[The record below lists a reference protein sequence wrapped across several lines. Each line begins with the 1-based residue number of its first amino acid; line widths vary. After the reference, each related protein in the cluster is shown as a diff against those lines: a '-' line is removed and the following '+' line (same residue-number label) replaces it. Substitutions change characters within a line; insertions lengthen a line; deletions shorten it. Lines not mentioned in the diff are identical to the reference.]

1 MRKGTI
7 AMRSIFL
14 SFLLAFVASAPPAAE
29 QPAAD
34 PVLAEATGL
43 AGTAMF
49 MTSGARARRPQPR
62 PRLWRDREGQQADA
76 RRQQP
81 SPPEFYHQGLHDRG
95 AGLPRRRGQAQS
107 HRPPAAHR
115 PRREGARIRHAPNH
129 AARSCDPFSRPAARD
144 GRRAG
149 RRVFARL
156 ADAGGSLEMAPR
168 LQTPLGTR
176 QHRRLFQCR
185 LRSPCRRHR
194 NSGRA
199 LPS

>member
-14 SFLLAFVASAPPAAE
+14 SFLLAFVASAPSRAAE

-49 MTSGARARRPQPR
+49 MTSGAPGMVLVVVRGDRSLVLGYGETEKGNKQTPDGNSLL
-62 PRLWRDREGQQADA
+62 RLNSITKVFTTEVLVSLAAEGKLSLA
-76 RRQQP
+76 
-81 SPPEFYHQGLHDRG
+81 
-95 AGLPRRRGQAQS
+95 
-107 HRPPAAHR
+107 
-115 PRREGARIRHAPNH
+115 

-199 LPS
+199 LLS